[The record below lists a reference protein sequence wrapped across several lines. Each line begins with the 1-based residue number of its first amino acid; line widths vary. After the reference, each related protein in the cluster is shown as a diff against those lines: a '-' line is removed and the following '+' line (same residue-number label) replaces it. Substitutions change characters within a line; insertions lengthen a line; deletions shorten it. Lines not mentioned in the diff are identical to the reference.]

1 MLASVL
7 QFRVLAAHPFLLCTW
22 YVCFLV
28 IVRNFQDIVDD
39 IQQECSSHGTVMSVI
54 VPRPGEADASRA
66 VGELPI
72 EQGH

>member
-1 MLASVL
+1 MLKSVL
-7 QFRVLAAHPFLLCTW
+7 QFRVLAAQPFLLCNW
-22 YVCFLV
+22 YVLFLV

-66 VGELPI
+66 VGELPV
-72 EQGH
+72 